1 MKTFC
6 NCLNPDST
14 TWFIVLDSALLAEA
28 RQLVSHKAIKVN
40 GQTVNIAS
48 YQVSEGD
55 VISIREKSREQLRI
69 KSALDQAAS
78 RAPVEWIDVNVDKLE
93 GVFKNKPDRTE
104 LSSEINESLI
114 VELYS
119 K

>member
-1 MKTFC
+1 
-6 NCLNPDST
+6 
-14 TWFIVLDSALLAEA
+14 
-28 RQLVSHKAIKVN
+28 VN

-55 VISIREKSREQLRI
+55 VISIREKAKNQLRI
-69 KSALDQAAS
+69 KSALDQAAA
-78 RAPVEWIDVNVDKLE
+78 RAVVEWIDVNTDKME
-93 GVFKNKPDRTE
+93 GVFKSKPERTE

>member
-1 MKTFC
+1 
-6 NCLNPDST
+6 
-14 TWFIVLDSALLAEA
+14 
-28 RQLVSHKAIKVN
+28 LVSHKAIQVN

-48 YQVSEGD
+48 FQVSEGD
-55 VISIREKSREQLRI
+55 VVTVREKAKNQLRI
-69 KSALDQAAS
+69 KAALDQAAT
-78 RAPVEWIDVNVDKLE
+78 RAAIEWIDVNVDKLE
-93 GVFKNKPDRTE
+93 GVFKSKPDRSE